1 MGSVAM
7 SQHESVASLLGQP
20 ALVQLIVRVC
30 PNKSEQE
37 KSELRTKAEN
47 QCKTFNGKGKLTVD
61 DLYSVLK
68 VQMKM
73 DLTKD
78 DIRKIVVD
86 LPMDKNYKIS
96 VQDFCRTPI
105 LSDEV
110 FKFMDRNN
118 DGQISKGELKLARK
132 QLTLK
137 QIEMLIK
144 KLDKDGNGTISL
156 AELRSGAAK

>member
-1 MGSVAM
+1 MSLYSIICRTKGENCSCLIVYAVAREVRAGDPVSSALVSVGLVRCQHSTLSM

-68 VQMKM
+68 VQV
-73 DLTKD
+73 LQ
-78 DIRKIVVD
+78 IF
-86 LPMDKNYKIS
+86 S
-96 VQDFCRTPI
+96 
-105 LSDEV
+105 
-110 FKFMDRNN
+110 NN
-118 DGQISKGELKLARK
+118 NQHCAVSWVI
-132 QLTLK
+132 
-137 QIEMLIK
+137 
-144 KLDKDGNGTISL
+144 
-156 AELRSGAAK
+156 